1 MLELISSPL
10 ALIPETE
17 VFIDVDSPLFV
28 ETTGVID
35 FVRTV
40 VTSCDKVAVVVAE
53 LYSSTSAIAALGTL
67 LTASEFAFVEAI
79 SEVVAVIEI
88 VSLAKEV

>member
-10 ALIPETE
+10 TLIPEAE
-17 VFIDVDSPLFV
+17 VLLGVDSPSFV
-28 ETTGVID
+28 DSAGVVD

-40 VTSCDKVAVVVAE
+40 VTACDKVAVVVVE

-67 LTASEFAFVEAI
+67 LTASEFAFFKVT
-79 SEVVAVIEI
+79 SDVVAVIEK
-88 VSLAKEV
+88 VSLATEV